1 MYEQKNQY
9 NEQIIMYNEQNI
21 KHSEHL
27 IVQSKYQKMN
37 ITNKRVNIAQQFSLQ
52 TEQIIQYYKQI
63 TQTHITNIYIPGAN
77 YTNSRNKRFY
87 AQNKLYELIKQKI
100 ISLEQII

>member
-1 MYEQKNQY
+1 
-9 NEQIIMYNEQNI
+9 MYNEQNI

-27 IVQSKYQKMN
+27 IIQSKYQKMN

-63 TQTHITNIYIPGAN
+63 TQTHITNIYIFP
-77 YTNSRNKRFY
+77 
-87 AQNKLYELIKQKI
+87 EKI
-100 ISLEQII
+100 IQTHGTKDFRHRTNYMNSSNKK